1 MDCSTSGFSVHHQ
14 LPDLLK
20 LMFTESMMPSNHL
33 ILSSPSPAL
42 NLPASQSYPM
52 RRHRNRWPKYWSFSS
67 SISPSNEYSGLI
79 SFRIEWFDLL
89 AVQGTLRS
97 PPAPQFENTNS
108 PALCHLYGPTL
119 RSLHDYWKNH
129 SFDYTGLCR
138 QSDVYTF

>member
-1 MDCSTSGFSVHHQ
+1 MSQFFTSGGPIREFQ
-14 LPDLLK
+14 LQHK
-20 LMFTESMMPSNHL
+20 S
-33 ILSSPSPAL
+33 
-42 NLPASQSYPM
+42 
-52 RRHRNRWPKYWSFSS
+52 
-67 SISPSNEYSGLI
+67 SNEYSALI